1 MLTKI
6 PKKGL
11 NAVLIIS
18 ILGLGTGYNLPTVY
32 AEANVSQVNETAN
45 TLSKLEIEGI
55 KLDKEF
61 SADIN
66 QYSATI
72 ENETDS
78 IQIFVQGG
86 SDNSIISINDK
97 TVKSG
102 AAESYSLQTG
112 QNLFLI
118 TVKDLSSNLKNTY
131 SLTVTRKQNNNN
143 QLQDLKLSAGKLSPA
158 FSSEVTDYSLQLT
171 NSVKELVVLS
181 TAEEK
186 TAEIEVN
193 GVETTQKGVK
203 VNVPVGKSDI
213 RIVVTAENGSKLRYS
228 IHVDRK
234 DTSSKNGTV
243 PAQNGSSLPTK
254 TSTSVPVQNGSGFS
268 TKTSTSIPV
277 QTTRTNQNS
286 IQNASIQPSAA
297 GAAGTA
303 QKTSKATL
311 SKLTVSEGTWDSSFN
326 SSEYTYHVA
335 VPSDTKTVTINP
347 AASFSSSE
355 IKIEDGISNTI
366 QLDSDNKTVI
376 SIRVTYDDSDR
387 KTYVLVFDR
396 EEK

>member
-6 PKKGL
+6 SKKGL

-18 ILGLGTGYNLPTVY
+18 ILGFGTGYNLPNVY
-32 AEANVSQVNETAN
+32 AEENVSQVNETAN

-61 SADIN
+61 SPDIT
-66 QYSATI
+66 QYSANI

-78 IQIFVQGG
+78 IKIFVEGG
-86 SDNSIISINDK
+86 SDNSIIKINDK

-118 TVKDLSSNLKNTY
+118 TVKDPSSSLTNTY
-131 SLTVTRKQNNNN
+131 SLIVTRKQNANN
-143 QLQDLKLSAGKLSPA
+143 QLQDLKLSTGKLSPA
-158 FSSEVTDYSLQLT
+158 FSSEVTDYSLQLP
-171 NSVKELVVLS
+171 NSVQELVVLP

-193 GVETTQKGVK
+193 GVETTQKGVQ

-228 IHVDRK
+228 IHLDRQ
-234 DTSSKNGTV
+234 DTPAKSGTV
-243 PAQNGSSLPTK
+243 LAQT
-254 TSTSVPVQNGSGFS
+254 GSGFS
-268 TKTSTSIPV
+268 TKTYTSIPV

-297 GAAGTA
+297 GDSGTA
-303 QKTSKATL
+303 KKTSKATL

-347 AASFSSSE
+347 VASFSSSE

-366 QLDSDNKTVI
+366 QLEGDNKTVI
-376 SIRVTYDDSDR
+376 SIRVTYDDSDW